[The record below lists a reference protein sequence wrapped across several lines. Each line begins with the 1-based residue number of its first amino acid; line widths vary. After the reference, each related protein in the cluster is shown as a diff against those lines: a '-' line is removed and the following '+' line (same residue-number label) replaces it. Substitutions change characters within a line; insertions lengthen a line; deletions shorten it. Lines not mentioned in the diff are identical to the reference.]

1 MYTFALCVLV
11 HIDIPPSVR
20 AIKHCA
26 FEGNS
31 GLATVILNDGLEGI
45 GVGGMGNVHCYPS
58 TYPPPPSG

>member
-1 MYTFALCVLV
+1 MYAFALCVLV

-45 GVGGMGNVHCYPS
+45 GVGAFG
-58 TYPPPPSG
+58 